1 MAKKTTIPFFEDCEL
16 EDLTRLGKKLETAG
30 KRLFIKKRNWKNQF
44 PYQPLTAV
52 SLAYSPQALYLH
64 VVVRE
69 MTLRTLAEKD
79 GCYVHEDS
87 CVEFF
92 MQPFEGTDYI
102 NFEFNAAGICY
113 AAHHMNDTASVKF
126 TPEEFAQIK
135 RYTKLAGQKIEE
147 QEGPVFWELSV
158 SIPWQTMGYP
168 EGMTPRRLRANFYKC
183 ADGTEYPHYL
193 SWSPV
198 DLPEPNFHCPK
209 FFGSLKLKKRKG
221 KSN

>member
-1 MAKKTTIPFFEDCEL
+1 
-16 EDLTRLGKKLETAG
+16 
-30 KRLFIKKRNWKNQF
+30 
-44 PYQPLTAV
+44 
-52 SLAYSPQALYLH
+52 
-64 VVVRE
+64 

-135 RYTKLAGQKIEE
+135 RHTKLAGQKIEE
-147 QEGPVFWELSV
+147 QEGPVFGNCRYRYMANDGVSARNYSAPITCKLLQMCRWHRISSLSELV
-158 SIPWQTMGYP
+158 SC
-168 EGMTPRRLRANFYKC
+168 RFA
-183 ADGTEYPHYL
+183 
-193 SWSPV
+193 
-198 DLPEPNFHCPK
+198 
-209 FFGSLKLKKRKG
+209 
-221 KSN
+221 

>member
-1 MAKKTTIPFFEDCEL
+1 
-16 EDLTRLGKKLETAG
+16 
-30 KRLFIKKRNWKNQF
+30 
-44 PYQPLTAV
+44 
-52 SLAYSPQALYLH
+52 
-64 VVVRE
+64 

-135 RYTKLAGQKIEE
+135 RHTKLAGQKIEE

-158 SIPWQTMGYP
+158 SIHGKRWGIRK
-168 EGMTPRRLRANFYKC
+168 ELLRADYVQTFTNVPM
-183 ADGTEYPHYL
+183 A
-193 SWSPV
+193 
-198 DLPEPNFHCPK
+198 PNI
-209 FFGSLKLKKRKG
+209 LTI
-221 KSN
+221 